1 MQVGKYAINFRF
13 VYELRKVR
21 FNTQTVLFSLLCCIM
36 VKFSFSF
43 LIILAMVS
51 WASASMYVEKTG
63 SYSDVTSINQEIEEL
78 EDEIFALS
86 ESVI

>member
-1 MQVGKYAINFRF
+1 
-13 VYELRKVR
+13 
-21 FNTQTVLFSLLCCIM
+21 M
-36 VKFSFSF
+36 VKFGFSF